1 MLPKLKL
8 TESEIRDI
16 LSQHGVKTNT
26 LVEQTQNYS
35 TVDIQNWLNTNKSA
49 GLDPD
54 NKMGILTVRAI
65 KNALMG

>member
-16 LSQHGVKTNT
+16 LNKHGVKTNV
-26 LVEQTQNYS
+26 LVEQTQNY
-35 TVDIQNWLNTNKSA
+35 TTLDIQNWLNSNKNA

-54 NKMGILTVRAI
+54 GKMGILTVKAI

>member
-16 LSQHGVKTNT
+16 LSQHGVKTNV
-26 LVEQTQNYS
+26 LVEQTQNY
-35 TVDIQNWLNTNKSA
+35 TTADIQNWLNSNKNA
-49 GLDPD
+49 GLDVD
-54 NKMGILTVRAI
+54 GKMGILTVTAI

>member
-16 LSQHGVKTNT
+16 LNKHGVKTNV
-26 LVEQTQNYS
+26 LLEQTQNY
-35 TVDIQNWLNTNKSA
+35 TTLDIQNWLNTNKSA

-54 NKMGILTVRAI
+54 GKLGLMTAKAI
-65 KNALMG
+65 KKALMG